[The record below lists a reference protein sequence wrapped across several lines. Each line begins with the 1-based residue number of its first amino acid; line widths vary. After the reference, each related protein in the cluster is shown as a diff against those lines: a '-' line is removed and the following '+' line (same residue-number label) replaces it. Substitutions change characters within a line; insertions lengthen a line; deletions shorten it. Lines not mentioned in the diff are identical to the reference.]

1 MHGLGHSVCIDA
13 THTVVAVG
21 FFVVVV
27 VLRRFFFFFKA
38 GMTGMILKT
47 KSLVLFFLCQSRI
60 TSEKFIFS
68 SWPITSLPLAF
79 RFLLLIFLFVL

>member
-27 VLRRFFFFFKA
+27 VLRRFFFFLSRNDGNDFKNK
-38 GMTGMILKT
+38 IISIIFPLP
-47 KSLVLFFLCQSRI
+47 KSNYV
-60 TSEKFIFS
+60 
-68 SWPITSLPLAF
+68 
-79 RFLLLIFLFVL
+79 